1 MLAMNHFSPEQIA
14 RCRARFDSELE
25 VVAARGAHALLPSLL
40 IALDAHFVH
49 RARGLEKKDG
59 NPCNELRML
68 VASWLAGS
76 DVLLA
81 DKSIKYD
88 PARSVLG
95 IAVGGRLALDLSGA
109 KRLAHAFLDD
119 IETKFGGGV
128 PGLASAAARA

>member
-1 MLAMNHFSPEQIA
+1 MLSVTHYPAARIA
-14 RCRARFDSELE
+14 HCRARFNTELE
-25 VVAARGAHALLPSLL
+25 VVATTGAHALLPSLL

-59 NPCNELRML
+59 NPCNEVRML

-88 PARSVLG
+88 PARAVLG
-95 IAVGGRLALDLSGA
+95 IAIGGRLALDLHSA
-109 KRLAHAFLDD
+109 RRLAHAFLAD
-119 IETKFGGGV
+119 IEAKFGGT
-128 PGLASAAARA
+128 PPASDG